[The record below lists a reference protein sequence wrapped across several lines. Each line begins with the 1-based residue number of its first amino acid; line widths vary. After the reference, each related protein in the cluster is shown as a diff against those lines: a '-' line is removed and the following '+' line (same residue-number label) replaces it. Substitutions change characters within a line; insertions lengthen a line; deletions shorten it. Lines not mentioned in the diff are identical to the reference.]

1 MHFLCPD
8 PGCLSD
14 RFVVFE
20 TEADL
25 EDHILAVHPF
35 SEQASQIGS
44 SRPLRLDIQFN
55 GVRQQR
61 QEEEKKE
68 EIEEGAWDYSLT
80 SESIE
85 RVREVEEQMRAS
97 RSASARVEDDAAA
110 FPELSAGSSRHAAA
124 AARRGNNFI
133 NAVAPVARQ
142 TPALAAYNAARGGAS
157 SREQSAAADAVRAG
171 LDGAGGG
178 GGFVNAAFRPQVSG
192 SWGRRA
198 ESKAQTF
205 EDLYPALPKAR
216 RKKKKPP
223 LRPVPY
229 GGRQQK
235 ATAGGA
241 PWGATTSSRSTG
253 RTAAAFAPSTSSPS
267 RASRE
272 PARSSPYLPP
282 QAPLPSAA
290 PIPARATPPAPA
302 PRPTPSAP
310 PPARNRAAYPDLSAQ
325 SKGSGSSAKRKAR
338 SKPRKQGSGS
348 GNVMALT
355 AAAGGGSGRAAPKVS
370 TMRVIR
376 PRKKGAM

>member
-1 MHFLCPD
+1 MVL
-8 PGCLSD
+8 L
-14 RFVVFE
+14 
-20 TEADL
+20 
-25 EDHILAVHPF
+25 
-35 SEQASQIGS
+35 S
-44 SRPLRLDIQFN
+44 SR
-55 GVRQQR
+55 
-61 QEEEKKE
+61 
-68 EIEEGAWDYSLT
+68 
-80 SESIE
+80 
-85 RVREVEEQMRAS
+85 
-97 RSASARVEDDAAA
+97 
-110 FPELSAGSSRHAAA
+110 AGSSRHAAA

-235 ATAGGA
+235 VGLTGYSVAQHDSSTSLMGRAWNAANLGNSGGGTVGSDHQLEKYRPHCSSIRTVDLKPVESFQGARSFESLSATAG
-241 PWGATTSSRSTG
+241 S
-253 RTAAAFAPSTSSPS
+253 AAFGGAHPST
-267 RASRE
+267 R
-272 PARSSPYLPP
+272 Y
-282 QAPLPSAA
+282 
-290 PIPARATPPAPA
+290 PARACTASNAFRSAASPQ
-302 PRPTPSAP
+302 PS
-310 PPARNRAAYPDLSAQ
+310 R

-370 TMRVIR
+370 TMRRQGGYTLAPSPTLQGTSTEAGMPDEHVDWYLRYRLLVGWTSRLALLEDSVIPSKR
-376 PRKKGAM
+376 EWTGMRNEKFPCLPRTQRWVGI